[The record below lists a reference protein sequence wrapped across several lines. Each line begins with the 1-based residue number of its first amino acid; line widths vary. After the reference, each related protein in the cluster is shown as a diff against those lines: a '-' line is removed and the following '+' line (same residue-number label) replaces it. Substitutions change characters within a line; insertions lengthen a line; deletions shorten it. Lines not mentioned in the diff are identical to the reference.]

1 MGFGQ
6 GVVGVMGGG
15 GAVLFCF
22 FFNPTFNEKGLM
34 YSNIK

>member
-6 GVVGVMGGG
+6 GVVGVMGG